1 MPVASNVDINA
12 FMVDLVKDNLPAGVK
27 LIIAGVDIPN
37 LEKVRTW
44 VKYDFLGSFPVPSR
58 KFNIYR
64 EFRFQITAYSR
75 ATFTSTDNEAVY
87 DEYIKLIEV
96 YNDLLNQQSFCVNNS
111 CIEFQE
117 CMITYLDLRTSTF
130 TAKSISTGGNPSLAT
145 QAAVL
150 LVNAYQITPK
160 ES

>member
-12 FMVDLVKDNLPAGVK
+12 FMVDLVKDNAPADIK
-27 LIIAGVDIPN
+27 LIIAGVDMPN
-37 LEKVRTW
+37 LEKARTW
-44 VKYDFLGSFPVPSR
+44 LKYDFLGSFPLPSR
-58 KFNIYR
+58 RDAIVR
-64 EFRFQITAYSR
+64 ELRFQITAYSR
-75 ATFTSTDNEAVY
+75 ATFTSKDNEAVY
-87 DEYIKLIEV
+87 DEYMKLIEV
-96 YNDLLNQQSFCVNNS
+96 YNELLNQRSYCVNNS

-130 TAKSISTGGNPSLAT
+130 TAKAISTGGNPSLAT

-150 LVNAYQITPK
+150 LVNAYQITHK